1 MLGEALGDQFLGRF
15 TLNSDETVGADVIL
29 YVIAKGGEA
38 SPTGLAR
45 GWDRMLLLRIAA
57 ELR

>member
-1 MLGEALGDQFLGRF
+1 VLGEALGDQFLGRF
-15 TLNSDETVGADVIL
+15 TLNRDETVGADVIL
-29 YVIAKGGEA
+29 YVLAKGGEA